1 MTELLFNKLLQVRVK
16 CKDCDDR
23 RTDIRVTI
31 EQQLTTN
38 PVHKRE
44 LLVRLTD
51 DTDPCFLYNLA
62 ISEEDFQ
69 SLKVQQGLLV
79 DFVSFPQK
87 FIDLLNLCI
96 SEQDKDSPRFLLE
109 LLCPSPVSDRSAANF
124 NVVETN
130 VFKHLMHLSLKLLHG
145 TDADIKKFL
154 AVCLSALKEE
164 KQFLEQRFRKTEDE
178 LSRQLSYTQQTLSEK
193 SKELDKLRSEWA
205 CQTTSL
211 SSRHSQDLTAERE
224 KALETQ
230 TKLLQ
235 QSEELRKELESTH
248 KRTTEQLQNK
258 LAETEASNKDLSE
271 KRYKSESTI
280 RDLESKLVGL
290 EEESQRAKQQ
300 VLSLRRENSTLDTEC
315 HEKERL
321 VNQLQI
327 RVAVLEQEVKDKE
340 QLMLRT
346 KEVLEATQQQKNKVE
361 ESAESRH
368 LQIGKLETTVK
379 TLSEEV
385 LKANCIIKK
394 LQGDLKCLVA
404 KIKVKNTVT
413 VSQEKKLL
421 ETSDKLHK
429 VERDLQDTRQQLKHK
444 AEEALKLKEQLEATI
459 QKLDESREVL
469 KTNENV
475 INWLNKQ
482 LNENQ
487 LAKKPETP
495 AAFETPPGVSIA
507 AGGIRKSSAPLTMV
521 HFNPMSAKS
530 GMCAKPGLS
539 PIGISDV
546 QPSVLRPIVPSNKE
560 NRELAGLESKYFER
574 REDSIPLHGLLAS
587 YNPREVPRPA
597 LKHSLSSAYFSS

>member
-1 MTELLFNKLLQVRVK
+1 MTELLFNSLLQVRVK

-23 RTDIRVTI
+23 KTDIRVTV
-31 EQQLTTN
+31 EQQLTLN

-51 DTDPCFLYNLA
+51 DKDPCFLYNLA

-96 SEQDKDSPRFLLE
+96 AEQDKDSPRFLLE
-109 LLCPSPVSDRSAANF
+109 LSCLSPVSNGSAANF

-145 TDADIKKFL
+145 TDSEIKKFL
-154 AVCLSALKEE
+154 AVSLSSLKEE
-164 KQFLEQRFRKTEDE
+164 KQLLEQRFKKAEDD

-193 SKELDKLRSEWA
+193 STELDKLRSEWA

-211 SSRHSQDLTAERE
+211 SSRHTQDLTAERE

-235 QSEELRKELESTH
+235 QSEQLRKDLESTH
-248 KRTTEQLQNK
+248 TRNTQQLQNQ
-258 LAETEASNKDLSE
+258 LAEAEASNRDLTE
-271 KRYKSESTI
+271 KRYKNESTI
-280 RDLESKLVGL
+280 RDLKSKLVGL
-290 EEESQRAKQQ
+290 EDESHRAKQQ

-321 VNQLQI
+321 INQLQM

-340 QLMLRT
+340 QLMFRT
-346 KEVLEATQQQKNKVE
+346 KEVLEATQLQRSRAE
-361 ESAESRH
+361 ETGESRQ
-368 LQIGKLETTVK
+368 LQIGKLESTVK
-379 TLSEEV
+379 TLSEE
-385 LKANCIIKK
+385 LIKANSIIKK
-394 LQGDLKCLVA
+394 LQGDLRSLVE
-404 KIKVKNTVT
+404 KIKLKNAVT
-413 VSQEKKLL
+413 VAQEKVLQ
-421 ETSDKLHK
+421 ETTEKLHT
-429 VERDLQDTRQQLKHK
+429 VERDLLDTQQQLKHK
-444 AEEALKLKEQLEATI
+444 MEEALKLKEQLETTI
-459 QKLDESREVL
+459 QKLDQSREVL

-487 LAKKPETP
+487 LARKPDSP
-495 AAFETPPGVSIA
+495 AAFQTPPTVSAA
-507 AGGIRKSSAPLTMV
+507 AGGPRMGSAPHGFV
-521 HFNPMSAKS
+521 QFNPA
-530 GMCAKPGLS
+530 CPKPVLS
-539 PIGISDV
+539 PVGIQDGRTSA
-546 QPSVLRPIVPSNKE
+546 PRPMHPSNKE
-560 NRELAGLESKYFER
+560 NGEPVGLESKYFER
-574 REDSIPLHGLLAS
+574 REDSIPLHGLLAN
-587 YNPREVPRPA
+587 YNPREVPRPP
-597 LKHSLSSAYFSS
+597 LKHSLSSAYFTG